1 MTAVST
7 RNLAKLLEQFFT
19 ERLMRQRDSSGHTV
33 AAYRDTF
40 RLLLRYAHVR
50 LRKPPST
57 LALAD
62 LNARFVGQFLDYL
75 ERERGNSSRTR
86 NARLAAIHSFFR
98 FVALE
103 EPASSELIQRVLAIP
118 SKRWDR
124 TPIGFLTRP
133 EIEAL
138 LAAPDQQTWI
148 GRRDHALLLVAVQTG
163 LRVSELIAVRHQD
176 VVLTSGPHIRCMGK
190 GRKERC
196 TPLTRQTVTV
206 LRRWLKERRAA
217 DPSDVLFP
225 SARGRMLSR
234 DAVEF
239 LLAKHLATARKA
251 CSSLRHKRVSAH
263 ILRHTTAMQLLH
275 AGIDRSVIALWLG
288 HESMETTQVYLDAD
302 LTMKQQTL
310 TKTAPFRARAGR
322 FKPDDQLLAFLAAL

>member
-1 MTAVST
+1 
-7 RNLAKLLEQFFT
+7 
-19 ERLMRQRDSSGHTV
+19 V

-40 RLLLRYAHVR
+40 RLLLGFAHVR
-50 LRKPPST
+50 LKKAPST

-62 LNARFVGQFLDYL
+62 LDARFVGQFLDHL
-75 ERERGNSSRTR
+75 EKERGNGPRTR

-118 SKRWDR
+118 SKRCDR
-124 TPIGFLTRP
+124 TLIGFLTRL
-133 EIEAL
+133 EIESL

-163 LRVSELIAVRHQD
+163 LRVSELIAVRRED
-176 VVLTSGPHIRCMGK
+176 VVLTTGPHVRCIGK

-196 TPLTRQTVTV
+196 TPLTRQTVAV
-206 LRRWLKERRAA
+206 LRRWLKEHRGA
-217 DPSDVLFP
+217 DPNDVLFP
-225 SARGRMLSR
+225 SARGRILSR

-239 LLAKHLATARKA
+239 LLAKHLTTARKT
-251 CSSLRHKRVSAH
+251 CPSLRGKRVSAH
-263 ILRHTTAMQLLH
+263 VLRHTTAMQLLH

-288 HESMETTQVYLDAD
+288 HESMETTQIYLDAD
-302 LTMKQQTL
+302 LTMKQRTL
-310 TKTAPFRARAGR
+310 AKTTPLRVRSGR
-322 FKPDDQLLAFLAAL
+322 FKPNDRLLAFLSDL